1 VIKQKKATIITT
13 NTTSTTSTIATTTTT
28 TTTTSSSSGGSGSS
42 ILLLLRAVLHFNNAI
57 SSYVLKIMYFD
68 FGYASNQSTGKEE
81 YGNMNR
87 MKYM

>member
-1 VIKQKKATIITT
+1 MIKQKKATIITT

-28 TTTTSSSSGGSGSS
+28 TTTTSSSGGSGSS